1 MLMYHKHLLIIAFA
15 LMAFTAQ
22 AETKTVNVETAGTL
36 STLIKGDDLN
46 VIDLTLTGNINK
58 ADIAFI
64 RQKMKVETL
73 DLKDANIVSYSE
85 TVGETTIEYPANE
98 FPANVFQKKDNDD
111 AIIPLKKIIFPATMT
126 SVGSYAFNSSS
137 DSQLETVDF
146 SNCSNLE
153 TIKGYA
159 FEFCDKITEIDLS
172 GHANLKSIGEYG
184 FGQTGAK
191 TINLEGCSALESI
204 GGRAFYNSYE
214 CTVLNLKGCTALKT
228 IGNRA
233 FLNLSKNSANKTE
246 GYNLVLDFS
255 TCTSLETIQESGCKS
270 AKAVAFIFP
279 ASVKQ
284 LQKDAFNLCNNAK
297 YSRYFCKL
305 PELGSSA
312 LKSLYKKKC
321 YVLSGNK
328 ADYENAGFT
337 DVEEFDATGIKSIA
351 SSITN
356 GKAYSITGMPYN
368 GTGIRIIGGKKYIK

>member
-1 MLMYHKHLLIIAFA
+1 MKCKHLLLIAFS
-15 LMAFTAQ
+15 LMVFTAQ
-22 AETKTVNVETAGTL
+22 AETKTIKVETAGTL
-36 STLIKGDDLN
+36 STLIQGDDLN

-64 RQKMKVETL
+64 RQNMKVETL
-73 DLKDANIVSYSE
+73 DLKDANIVAYSE

-111 AIIPLKKIIFPATMT
+111 AIIPLKKIIFPASMT

-137 DSQLETVDF
+137 QSQLETVDF

-159 FEFCDKITEIDLS
+159 FEFCNKITEIDLS
-172 GHANLKSIGEYG
+172 GHANLKSIEEYG

-204 GGRAFYNSYE
+204 GERAFYQSYE
-214 CTVLNLKGCTALKT
+214 CTALNLKGCTALKT

-233 FLNLSKNSANKTE
+233 FLNLSKNSSKTA

-255 TCTSLETIQESGCKS
+255 PCTSLETIQESGCQS
-270 AKAVAFIFP
+270 AKAVAFILP

-284 LQKDAFNLCNNAK
+284 LQKNAFNLCTNAQ
-297 YSRYFCKL
+297 YSRYFCQL
-305 PELGSSA
+305 PELGNGA
-312 LKSLYKKKC
+312 LKSLYNKKC
-321 YVLSGNK
+321 YVLPGNK

-351 SSITN
+351 SSIAD
-356 GKAYSITGMPYN
+356 GKAYSITGQPYN
-368 GTGIRIIGGKKYIK
+368 GNGIRIIGGKKYSK

>member
-1 MLMYHKHLLIIAFA
+1 MKCKHLLLIAFS

-22 AETKTVNVETAGTL
+22 AETKTIKVETAGTL

-64 RQKMKVETL
+64 RQNMKVETL
-73 DLKDANIVSYSE
+73 DLKDANIVAYSE

-98 FPANVFQKKDNDD
+98 FPANVFQKKENDD
-111 AIIPLKKIIFPATMT
+111 AIIPLKKIIFPASMT

-137 DSQLETVDF
+137 QSQLETVDF

-159 FEFCDKITEIDLS
+159 FEFCNKITEIDLS
-172 GHANLKSIGEYG
+172 GHANLKTIEEYG

-204 GGRAFYNSYE
+204 GERAFYQSYE

-233 FLNLSKNSANKTE
+233 FLNLSKNSSKTK

-255 TCTSLETIQESGCKS
+255 TCTSLETIQESGCQS

-279 ASVKQ
+279 ASLKQ
-284 LQKDAFNLCNNAK
+284 LQKNAFNLCTNAQ

-321 YVLSGNK
+321 YVPAGNK

-351 SSITN
+351 SSIAN
-356 GKAYSITGMPYN
+356 GKAYSITGQPYN
-368 GTGIRIIGGKKYIK
+368 GNGIRIIGGKKYSK

>member
-1 MLMYHKHLLIIAFA
+1 MKCKHLLLIAFS
-15 LMAFTAQ
+15 LMAFTAH
-22 AETKTVNVETAGTL
+22 AETKTIKVETAGTL
-36 STLIKGDDLN
+36 STLIQGDDLN

-64 RQKMKVETL
+64 RQNMKVETL
-73 DLKDANIVSYSE
+73 DLKDANIVAYSE
-85 TVGETTIEYPANE
+85 TVGETMIEYPANE
-98 FPANVFQKKDNDD
+98 FPANVFQKKDNDNT
-111 AIIPLKKIIFPATMT
+111 IIPLKKIIFPASMT

-137 DSQLETVDF
+137 QSQLETVDF

-159 FEFCDKITEIDLS
+159 FEFCNKITEIDLS
-172 GHANLKSIGEYG
+172 GHANLKSIEEYG

-204 GGRAFYNSYE
+204 GERAFYQSYE
-214 CTVLNLKGCTALKT
+214 CTALNLKGCTALKT

-233 FLNLSKNSANKTE
+233 FLNLSKNSSKTE

-255 TCTSLETIQESGCKS
+255 PCTSLETIQESGCQS
-270 AKAVAFIFP
+270 AKAVAFILP
-279 ASVKQ
+279 ASVKE
-284 LQKDAFNLCNNAK
+284 LQKNAFYLCTNAQ

-305 PELGSSA
+305 PEFGSSA

-321 YVLSGNK
+321 YVLPGNK
-328 ADYENAGFT
+328 ADYENAGFE

-351 SSITN
+351 SSSAT
-356 GKAYSITGMPYN
+356 GKAYSITGLPYN
-368 GTGIRIIGGKKYIK
+368 GNGIRIIGGKKYSK

>member
-1 MLMYHKHLLIIAFA
+1 MKCKHLLLIAFS

-22 AETKTVNVETAGTL
+22 AETKTIKVETAGTL
-36 STLIKGDDLN
+36 STLIQGDDLN

-64 RQKMKVETL
+64 RQNMKVETL
-73 DLKDANIVSYSE
+73 DLKDANIVAYSE

-111 AIIPLKKIIFPATMT
+111 TIIPLKKIIFPASMT

-137 DSQLETVDF
+137 QSQLETVDF

-159 FEFCDKITEIDLS
+159 FEFCNKITEIDLS
-172 GHANLKSIGEYG
+172 GHANLKSIEEYG

-204 GGRAFYNSYE
+204 GERAFYQSYE
-214 CTVLNLKGCTALKT
+214 CTALNLKGCTALKT

-233 FLNLSKNSANKTE
+233 FLNLSKNSSKTE
-246 GYNLVLDFS
+246 DYNLVLDFS
-255 TCTSLETIQESGCKS
+255 PCTSLETIQESGCQS
-270 AKAVAFIFP
+270 AKAVAFILP
-279 ASVKQ
+279 ASVKE
-284 LQKDAFNLCNNAK
+284 LQKNAFYLCTNAQ

-321 YVLSGNK
+321 YVLPGNK
-328 ADYENAGFT
+328 ADYENAGFE

-351 SSITN
+351 SSSAT
-356 GKAYSITGMPYN
+356 GKAYSITGQPYN
-368 GTGIRIIGGKKYIK
+368 GNGIRIIGGKKYSK

>member
-1 MLMYHKHLLIIAFA
+1 MKCKHLLLIAFS
-15 LMAFTAQ
+15 LMAFTAH
-22 AETKTVNVETAGTL
+22 AETKTIKVETAGTL

-64 RQKMKVETL
+64 RQNMKVETL
-73 DLKDANIVSYSE
+73 DLKDANIVAYSE

-98 FPANVFQKKDNDD
+98 FPANVFQKKDNDNT
-111 AIIPLKKIIFPATMT
+111 IIPLKKIIFPASMT
-126 SVGSYAFNSSS
+126 AVGQYAFNSSS

-159 FEFCDKITEIDLS
+159 FEFCNKITEIDLS
-172 GHANLKSIGEYG
+172 GHANLKSIEEYG

-204 GGRAFYNSYE
+204 GERAFYQSYE
-214 CTVLNLKGCTALKT
+214 CTALNLKGCTALKT

-233 FLNLSKNSANKTE
+233 FLNLSKNSFKTA

-255 TCTSLETIQESGCKS
+255 PCTSLETICESGCQS
-270 AKAVAFIFP
+270 AKAVASILP

-284 LQKDAFNLCNNAK
+284 LQKNAFNLCTNAQ

-312 LKSLYKKKC
+312 LKSLYKMKC
-321 YVLSGNK
+321 YVLPGNK
-328 ADYENAGFT
+328 ADYENAGFE

-351 SSITN
+351 SSSAT
-356 GKAYSITGMPYN
+356 GKAYSITGQPYN
-368 GTGIRIIGGKKYIK
+368 GNGIRIIGGKKYSK

>member
-1 MLMYHKHLLIIAFA
+1 MKCKHLLLIAFS
-15 LMAFTAQ
+15 LMAFTAH
-22 AETKTVNVETAGTL
+22 AETKTIKVETAGTL

-64 RQKMKVETL
+64 RQNMKVETL
-73 DLKDANIVSYSE
+73 DLKDANIVAYSE

-98 FPANVFQKKDNDD
+98 FPANVFQKKENDD
-111 AIIPLKKIIFPATMT
+111 AIIPLKKIIFPASMT
-126 SVGSYAFNSSS
+126 SVGSHAFDNSSQ
-137 DSQLETVDF
+137 SQLETVDF

-153 TIKGYA
+153 TIKDYA
-159 FEFCDKITEIDLS
+159 FEFCYKITEIDLS
-172 GHANLKSIGEYG
+172 GHANLKSIEEYG

-204 GGRAFYNSYE
+204 GERAFYQSYE

-233 FLNLSKNSANKTE
+233 FLNLSKNSSKTE

-255 TCTSLETIQESGCKS
+255 TCTSLETIQESGCQS

-279 ASVKQ
+279 ASLKQ
-284 LQKDAFNLCNNAK
+284 LQKNAFNLCSNAQ

-321 YVLSGNK
+321 YVPAGNK

-351 SSITN
+351 SSSAN
-356 GKAYSITGMPYN
+356 GKAYSITGQPYN

>member
-1 MLMYHKHLLIIAFA
+1 MKCKHLLLIAFS

-22 AETKTVNVETAGTL
+22 AETKTIKVETAGTL
-36 STLIKGDDLN
+36 STLIQGDDLN

-64 RQKMKVETL
+64 RQNMKVETL
-73 DLKDANIVSYSE
+73 DLKDANIVAYSE

-111 AIIPLKKIIFPATMT
+111 TIIPLKKIIFPASMT
-126 SVGSYAFNSSS
+126 SVGSHAFDNSSQ
-137 DSQLETVDF
+137 SQLETVDF

-159 FEFCDKITEIDLS
+159 FEFCNKITEIDLS
-172 GHANLKSIGEYG
+172 GHANLKSIEEYG

-204 GGRAFYNSYE
+204 GERAFYQSYE
-214 CTVLNLKGCTALKT
+214 CTALNLKGCTALKT

-233 FLNLSKNSANKTE
+233 FLNLSKNSSKTA

-255 TCTSLETIQESGCKS
+255 PCTSLETIQESGCQS
-270 AKAVAFIFP
+270 AKAVAFILP
-279 ASVKQ
+279 ASVKE
-284 LQKDAFNLCNNAK
+284 LQKNAFYLCTNAQ

-321 YVLSGNK
+321 YVLPGNK
-328 ADYENAGFT
+328 ADYENAGFE

-351 SSITN
+351 SSSAT
-356 GKAYSITGMPYN
+356 GKAYSITGQPYN
-368 GTGIRIIGGKKYIK
+368 GNGIRIIGGKKYSK

>member
-1 MLMYHKHLLIIAFA
+1 MKCKHLLLIAFS

-22 AETKTVNVETAGTL
+22 AETKTIKVETAGTL

-64 RQKMKVETL
+64 RQNMKVETL
-73 DLKDANIVSYSE
+73 DLKDANIVAYSE

-98 FPANVFQKKDNDD
+98 FPANVFQKKENDD
-111 AIIPLKKIIFPATMT
+111 AIIPLKKIIFPASMT
-126 SVGSYAFNSSS
+126 SVGSHAFDNSSQ
-137 DSQLETVDF
+137 SQLETVDF

-153 TIKGYA
+153 TIKDYA
-159 FEFCDKITEIDLS
+159 FEFCYKITEIDLS
-172 GHANLKSIGEYG
+172 GHANLKSIEEYG

-204 GGRAFYNSYE
+204 GERAFYQSYE

-233 FLNLSKNSANKTE
+233 FLNLSKNSSKTE

-255 TCTSLETIQESGCKS
+255 TCTSLETIQESGCQS
-270 AKAVAFIFP
+270 AKAVAFILP

-284 LQKDAFNLCNNAK
+284 LQKNAFNLCTNAQ

-305 PELGSSA
+305 PELGSGA

-321 YVLSGNK
+321 YVPAGNK

-351 SSITN
+351 SSIAN
-356 GKAYSITGMPYN
+356 GKAYSITGQPYN
-368 GTGIRIIGGKKYIK
+368 GNGIRIIGGKKYSK

>member
-1 MLMYHKHLLIIAFA
+1 MKCKHLLLIAFS

-22 AETKTVNVETAGTL
+22 AETKTIKVETAGTL

-64 RQKMKVETL
+64 RQNMKVETL
-73 DLKDANIVSYSE
+73 DLKDANIVAYSE

-98 FPANVFQKKDNDD
+98 FPANVFQMKENDD
-111 AIIPLKKIIFPATMT
+111 AIIPLKKIIFPASMT
-126 SVGSYAFNSSS
+126 SVGSHAFDNSSQ
-137 DSQLETVDF
+137 SQLETVDF

-159 FEFCDKITEIDLS
+159 FEFCYKITEIDLS
-172 GHANLKSIGEYG
+172 GHANLKSIEEYG

-204 GGRAFYNSYE
+204 GDRAFYQSYE

-233 FLNLSKNSANKTE
+233 FLNLSKNSSKTE

-255 TCTSLETIQESGCKS
+255 TCTSLETIQESGCQS
-270 AKAVAFIFP
+270 AKAVAFILP

-284 LQKDAFNLCNNAK
+284 LQKNTFNLCTNAQ

-305 PELGSSA
+305 PELGANA

-321 YVLSGNK
+321 YVLPGNK

-351 SSITN
+351 SSIAN
-356 GKAYSITGMPYN
+356 GKAYSITGQPYN
-368 GTGIRIIGGKKYIK
+368 GNGIRIIGGKKYSK

>member
-1 MLMYHKHLLIIAFA
+1 MKCKHLLLIAFS
-15 LMAFTAQ
+15 LMVFTAQ
-22 AETKTVNVETAGTL
+22 AETKTIKVETAGTL
-36 STLIKGDDLN
+36 STLIQGDDLN

-64 RQKMKVETL
+64 RQNMKVETL
-73 DLKDANIVSYSE
+73 DLKDANIVAYSE

-111 AIIPLKKIIFPATMT
+111 AIIPLKKIIFPASMT

-137 DSQLETVDF
+137 QSQLETVDF

-159 FEFCDKITEIDLS
+159 FEFCNKITEIDLS
-172 GHANLKSIGEYG
+172 GHANLKSIEEYG

-204 GGRAFYNSYE
+204 GERAFYQSYE
-214 CTVLNLKGCTALKT
+214 CTALNLKGCTALKT

-233 FLNLSKNSANKTE
+233 FLNLSKNSSKTA

-255 TCTSLETIQESGCKS
+255 PCTSLETIQESGCQS
-270 AKAVAFIFP
+270 AKAVAFILP
-279 ASVKQ
+279 ASVKE
-284 LQKDAFNLCNNAK
+284 LQKNAFNLCTNAQ

-321 YVLSGNK
+321 YVLPGNK
-328 ADYENAGFT
+328 ADYENAGFE

-351 SSITN
+351 SSSAN
-356 GKAYSITGMPYN
+356 GKAYSITGQPYN
-368 GTGIRIIGGKKYIK
+368 GNGIRIIGGKKYNKLH

>member
-1 MLMYHKHLLIIAFA
+1 MKCKHLLLIAFS

-22 AETKTVNVETAGTL
+22 AETKTIKVETAGTL

-64 RQKMKVETL
+64 RQNMKVETL
-73 DLKDANIVSYSE
+73 DLKDANIMAYSE
-85 TVGETTIEYPANE
+85 TVGETTNEYPANE
-98 FPANVFQKKDNDD
+98 FPAYVFQKKDNDD
-111 AIIPLKKIIFPATMT
+111 ANIPLKKIVFPATMT
-126 SVGSYAFNSSS
+126 AVGQYAFNSSS

-146 SNCSNLE
+146 SHCSNLE
-153 TIKGYA
+153 TIKDYA
-159 FEFCDKITEIDLS
+159 FEFCNKITEIDLS
-172 GHANLKSIGEYG
+172 GHANLKTIEEYG

-204 GGRAFYNSYE
+204 GDRAFYQSYE

-233 FLNLSKNSANKTE
+233 FLNLSKNSAKTE

-255 TCTSLETIQESGCKS
+255 PCTSLETICESGCQS

-284 LQKDAFNLCNNAK
+284 LQEKAFNLCSNAQ

-305 PELGSSA
+305 PELGSGA

-321 YVLSGNK
+321 YVPAGNK

-351 SSITN
+351 SSIAN
-356 GKAYSITGMPYN
+356 GKAYSITGQPYN
-368 GTGIRIIGGKKYIK
+368 GNGIRIIGGKKSSK

>member
-1 MLMYHKHLLIIAFA
+1 MKCKHLLLIAFS

-22 AETKTVNVETAGTL
+22 AETKTIKVETAGTL

-64 RQKMKVETL
+64 RQNMKVETL
-73 DLKDANIVSYSE
+73 DLKDANIVAYSE

-98 FPANVFQKKDNDD
+98 FPANVFQKKENDD
-111 AIIPLKKIIFPATMT
+111 AIIPLKKIIFPASMT

-137 DSQLETVDF
+137 QSQLETVDF

-159 FEFCDKITEIDLS
+159 FEFCNKITEIDLS
-172 GHANLKSIGEYG
+172 GHANLKSIEEYG

-204 GGRAFYNSYE
+204 GERAFYQSYE
-214 CTVLNLKGCTALKT
+214 CTALNLKGCTALKT

-233 FLNLSKNSANKTE
+233 FLNLSKNSSKTE
-246 GYNLVLDFS
+246 DYNLVLDFS
-255 TCTSLETIQESGCKS
+255 PCTSLETIQESGCQS
-270 AKAVAFIFP
+270 AKAVAFILP
-279 ASVKQ
+279 ASVKE
-284 LQKDAFNLCNNAK
+284 LQKNAFYLCTNAQ

-321 YVLSGNK
+321 YVLPGNK
-328 ADYENAGFT
+328 ADYENAGFE

-351 SSITN
+351 SSSAT
-356 GKAYSITGMPYN
+356 GKAYSITGQPYN
-368 GTGIRIIGGKKYIK
+368 GNGIRIIGGKKYSK

>member
-1 MLMYHKHLLIIAFA
+1 MKCKHLLLIAFS
-15 LMAFTAQ
+15 LMVFTAQ
-22 AETKTVNVETAGTL
+22 AETKTIKVETAGTL
-36 STLIKGDDLN
+36 STLIQGDDLN
-46 VIDLTLTGNINK
+46 VIALTLTGNINK

-64 RQKMKVETL
+64 RQNMKVETL
-73 DLKDANIVSYSE
+73 DLKDANIVAYSE

-111 AIIPLKKIIFPATMT
+111 AIIPLKKIIFPASMT

-137 DSQLETVDF
+137 QSQLETVDF

-159 FEFCDKITEIDLS
+159 FEFCNKITEIDLS
-172 GHANLKSIGEYG
+172 GHANLKSIEEYG

-204 GGRAFYNSYE
+204 GERAFYQSYE
-214 CTVLNLKGCTALKT
+214 CTALNLKGCTALKT

-233 FLNLSKNSANKTE
+233 FLNLSKNSSKTE
-246 GYNLVLDFS
+246 DYNLVLDFS
-255 TCTSLETIQESGCKS
+255 PCTSLETIQESGCQS
-270 AKAVAFIFP
+270 AKAVAFILP
-279 ASVKQ
+279 ASVKE
-284 LQKDAFNLCNNAK
+284 LQKNAFNLCTNAQ

-321 YVLSGNK
+321 YVLPGNK
-328 ADYENAGFT
+328 ADYENAGFE

-351 SSITN
+351 SSSAT
-356 GKAYSITGMPYN
+356 GKAYSITGQPYN
-368 GTGIRIIGGKKYIK
+368 GNGIRIIGGKKYSK

>member
-64 RQKMKVETL
+64 RQNMKVETL
-73 DLKDANIVSYSE
+73 DLKDANIVAYSE

-137 DSQLETVDF
+137 KSQLETVDF
-146 SNCSNLE
+146 SHCSNLE
-153 TIKGYA
+153 TIKDYA
-159 FEFCDKITEIDLS
+159 FEFCYKITEIDLS
-172 GHANLKSIGEYG
+172 GHANLKSIEEYG

-204 GGRAFYNSYE
+204 GDRAFYQSYE
-214 CTVLNLKGCTALKT
+214 CTALNLKGCTALKT

-233 FLNLSKNSANKTE
+233 FLNLSKNSAKTE

-255 TCTSLETIQESGCKS
+255 TCTSLETIQECGCQY
-270 AKAVAFIFP
+270 AKAMAFIFP
-279 ASVKQ
+279 ASLKQ
-284 LQKDAFNLCNNAK
+284 LQEKAFNLCTNAR

-312 LKSLYKKKC
+312 LKSLYNKKC

-337 DVEEFDATGIKSIA
+337 DVEEFDATGIKSIV
-351 SSITN
+351 SSSAN
-356 GKAYSITGMPYN
+356 GKAYSITGLPYN
-368 GTGIRIIGGKKYIK
+368 GTGIRIIGGKKYSK

>member
-1 MLMYHKHLLIIAFA
+1 
-15 LMAFTAQ
+15 MAFTAQ

-73 DLKDANIVSYSE
+73 DLKDANIVAYSE

-98 FPANVFQKKDNDD
+98 FPAYVFQKKENDN

-126 SVGSYAFNSSS
+126 SVGSYAFDSS
-137 DSQLETVDF
+137 DQSQLETVDF

-153 TIKGYA
+153 TIKGNA
-159 FEFCDKITEIDLS
+159 FEFCYKITEIDLS
-172 GHANLKSIGEYG
+172 GHANLKTIEEHG

-204 GGRAFYNSYE
+204 GDCAFYQSYE

-233 FLNLSKNSANKTE
+233 FLNLSKNSAKTE
-246 GYNLVLDFS
+246 SYNLVLDFS
-255 TCTSLETIQESGCKS
+255 PCTSLETIQESGCQS
-270 AKAVAFIFP
+270 AKAVAFILP
-279 ASVKQ
+279 ASLKQ
-284 LQKDAFNLCNNAK
+284 LQKNAFNLCTNAK

-337 DVEEFDATGIKSIA
+337 DVEEFVATGIKSIA
-351 SSITN
+351 SSIAN
-356 GKAYSITGMPYN
+356 GKAYSITGQPYN

>member
-1 MLMYHKHLLIIAFA
+1 MLMKYKHLLIIAFA
-15 LMAFTAQ
+15 LMAFTAK

-36 STLIKGDDLN
+36 STLIKGNDLN
-46 VIDLTLTGNINK
+46 VTDLTLTGNINK

-64 RQKMKVETL
+64 RQSMKVETL
-73 DLKDANIVSYSE
+73 DLKDANIVAYSE

-98 FPANVFQKKDNDD
+98 FPANVFQKKENDD
-111 AIIPLKKIIFPATMT
+111 AIIPLKKIIFPASMT
-126 SVGSYAFNSSS
+126 SVGSHAFDNSSQ
-137 DSQLETVDF
+137 SQLETVDF

-153 TIKGYA
+153 TIKDYA
-159 FEFCDKITEIDLS
+159 FEFCYKITEIDLS
-172 GHANLKSIGEYG
+172 GHANLKSIEEYG

-204 GGRAFYNSYE
+204 GERAFYQSYE

-233 FLNLSKNSANKTE
+233 FLNLSKNSSKTE

-255 TCTSLETIQESGCKS
+255 TCTSLETIQECGCQY
-270 AKAVAFIFP
+270 AKAMAFIFP
-279 ASVKQ
+279 ASLKQ
-284 LQKDAFNLCNNAK
+284 LQEKAFNLCTNAR

-312 LKSLYKKKC
+312 LKSLYNKKC

-351 SSITN
+351 SSSAN
-356 GKAYSITGMPYN
+356 GKAYSITGQPYN
-368 GTGIRIIGGKKYIK
+368 GTGIRIIGGKKYSK

>member
-15 LMAFTAQ
+15 LMAFTAK

-46 VIDLTLTGNINK
+46 VTDLTLTGNINK

-64 RQKMKVETL
+64 RQNMKVETL
-73 DLKDANIVSYSE
+73 DLKDANIVAYSE

-126 SVGSYAFNSSS
+126 SVGSYAFDSS
-137 DSQLETVDF
+137 DQSQLETVDF
-146 SNCSNLE
+146 SHCSNLE
-153 TIKGYA
+153 TIKGNA
-159 FEFCDKITEIDLS
+159 FEFCYKITEIDLS
-172 GHANLKSIGEYG
+172 GHANLKTIEEHG

-204 GGRAFYNSYE
+204 GDCAFYQSYE

-233 FLNLSKNSANKTE
+233 FLNLSKNSAKRG

-255 TCTSLETIQESGCKS
+255 PCTSLETIQESGCQS
-270 AKAVAFIFP
+270 VKAVAFILP

-284 LQKDAFNLCNNAK
+284 LQKNAFNLCTNAK
-297 YSRYFCKL
+297 YSRYYCKL

-337 DVEEFDATGIKSIA
+337 DVEEFDATGIKSIV
-351 SSITN
+351 SSSAN
-356 GKAYSITGMPYN
+356 GKAYSITGLPYN

>member
-1 MLMYHKHLLIIAFA
+1 MKCKHLLLIAFS

-22 AETKTVNVETAGTL
+22 AETKTIKVETAGTL
-36 STLIKGDDLN
+36 STLIQGDDLN

-64 RQKMKVETL
+64 RQNMKVETL
-73 DLKDANIVSYSE
+73 DLKDANIVAYSE

-111 AIIPLKKIIFPATMT
+111 AIIPLKKIIFPASMT
-126 SVGSYAFNSSS
+126 SVGQYAFNSSS

-159 FEFCDKITEIDLS
+159 FEFCNKITEIDLS
-172 GHANLKSIGEYG
+172 GHANLKSIEEYG

-204 GGRAFYNSYE
+204 GERAFYQSYE
-214 CTVLNLKGCTALKT
+214 CTALNLKGCTALKT

-233 FLNLSKNSANKTE
+233 FLNLSKNSSKTE
-246 GYNLVLDFS
+246 DYNLVLDFS
-255 TCTSLETIQESGCKS
+255 PCTSLETIQESGCQS
-270 AKAVAFIFP
+270 AKAVAFILP
-279 ASVKQ
+279 ASVKE
-284 LQKDAFNLCNNAK
+284 LQKNAFYLCTNAQ

-321 YVLSGNK
+321 YVLPGSK
-328 ADYENAGFT
+328 ADYENAGFE

-351 SSITN
+351 SSSAN
-356 GKAYSITGMPYN
+356 GKAYSITGQPYN
-368 GTGIRIIGGKKYIK
+368 GNGIRIIGGKKYSK

>member
-1 MLMYHKHLLIIAFA
+1 MKCKHLLLIAFS
-15 LMAFTAQ
+15 LMVFTAQ
-22 AETKTVNVETAGTL
+22 AETKTIKVETAGTL

-64 RQKMKVETL
+64 RQNMKVETL
-73 DLKDANIVSYSE
+73 DLKDANIVAYSE

-98 FPANVFQKKDNDD
+98 FPANVFQKKENDD
-111 AIIPLKKIIFPATMT
+111 AIIPLKKIIFPASMT

-137 DSQLETVDF
+137 QSQLETVDF

-159 FEFCDKITEIDLS
+159 FEFCNKITEIDLS
-172 GHANLKSIGEYG
+172 GHANLKSIEEYG

-204 GGRAFYNSYE
+204 GERAFYQSYE
-214 CTVLNLKGCTALKT
+214 CTALNLKGCTALKT

-233 FLNLSKNSANKTE
+233 FLNLSKNSAKTE

-255 TCTSLETIQESGCKS
+255 TCTSLETIQESGCQS
-270 AKAVAFIFP
+270 AKAVAFILP
-279 ASVKQ
+279 ASVKE
-284 LQKDAFNLCNNAK
+284 LQKNAFYLCTNAQ

-321 YVLSGNK
+321 YVLPGNK
-328 ADYENAGFT
+328 ADYENAGFE

-351 SSITN
+351 SSSAT
-356 GKAYSITGMPYN
+356 GKAYSITGQPYN
-368 GTGIRIIGGKKYIK
+368 GNGIRIIGGKKYSK

>member
-1 MLMYHKHLLIIAFA
+1 MKCKHLLLIAFS
-15 LMAFTAQ
+15 LMVFTAH
-22 AETKTVNVETAGTL
+22 AETKTIKVETAGTL

-64 RQKMKVETL
+64 RQNMKVETL
-73 DLKDANIVSYSE
+73 DLKDANIVAYSE

-111 AIIPLKKIIFPATMT
+111 TIIPLKKIIFPASMT

-137 DSQLETVDF
+137 QSQLETVDF

-159 FEFCDKITEIDLS
+159 FEFCNKITEIDLS
-172 GHANLKSIGEYG
+172 GHANLKSIEEYG

-204 GGRAFYNSYE
+204 GERAFYQSYE
-214 CTVLNLKGCTALKT
+214 CTALNLKGCTALKT

-233 FLNLSKNSANKTE
+233 FLNLSKNSSKTE
-246 GYNLVLDFS
+246 DYNLVLDFS
-255 TCTSLETIQESGCKS
+255 PCTSLETIQESGCQS
-270 AKAVAFIFP
+270 AKAVAFILP
-279 ASVKQ
+279 ASVKE
-284 LQKDAFNLCNNAK
+284 LQKNAFYLCTNAQ

-312 LKSLYKKKC
+312 LKSLYKKQC
-321 YVLSGNK
+321 YVLPGNK
-328 ADYENAGFT
+328 ADYENAGFE

-351 SSITN
+351 SSSAT
-356 GKAYSITGMPYN
+356 GKAYSITGQPYN
-368 GTGIRIIGGKKYIK
+368 GNGIRIIGGKKYSK

>member
-1 MLMYHKHLLIIAFA
+1 MKCKHLLLIAFS
-15 LMAFTAQ
+15 LMVFTAH
-22 AETKTVNVETAGTL
+22 AETKTIKVETAGTL
-36 STLIKGDDLN
+36 STLIQGDDLN

-64 RQKMKVETL
+64 RQNMKVETL
-73 DLKDANIVSYSE
+73 DLKDANIVAYSE

-98 FPANVFQKKDNDD
+98 FPANVFQKKDNDNT
-111 AIIPLKKIIFPATMT
+111 IIPLKKIIFPASMT
-126 SVGSYAFNSSS
+126 SVGSHAFDNSSQ
-137 DSQLETVDF
+137 SQLETVDF

-159 FEFCDKITEIDLS
+159 FEFCNKITEIDLS
-172 GHANLKSIGEYG
+172 GHANLKSIEEYG

-204 GGRAFYNSYE
+204 GERAFYQSYE
-214 CTVLNLKGCTALKT
+214 CTALNLKGCNALKT

-233 FLNLSKNSANKTE
+233 FLNLSKNSSKTE
-246 GYNLVLDFS
+246 DYNLVLDFS
-255 TCTSLETIQESGCKS
+255 TCTSLETIQESGCQS
-270 AKAVAFIFP
+270 AKAVAFILP
-279 ASVKQ
+279 ASVKE
-284 LQKDAFNLCNNAK
+284 LQKNAFNLCTNAQ

-321 YVLSGNK
+321 YVLPGSK
-328 ADYENAGFT
+328 ADYENAGFE

-351 SSITN
+351 SSSAN
-356 GKAYSITGMPYN
+356 GKAYSITGLPYN
-368 GTGIRIIGGKKYIK
+368 GNGIRIIGGKKYSK

>member
-1 MLMYHKHLLIIAFA
+1 
-15 LMAFTAQ
+15 MAFTAQ
-22 AETKTVNVETAGTL
+22 AETKTIKVETAGTL

-46 VIDLTLTGNINK
+46 VTDLTLTGNINK

-64 RQKMKVETL
+64 RQNMKVETL
-73 DLKDANIVSYSE
+73 DLKDANIVAYSE

-98 FPANVFQKKDNDD
+98 FPANVFQKKENDD

-126 SVGSYAFNSSS
+126 SVGSYAFDSS
-137 DSQLETVDF
+137 DQSKLETVDF

-153 TIKGYA
+153 TIKDYA
-159 FEFCDKITEIDLS
+159 FKFCYKITEIDLS

-184 FGQTGAK
+184 FEQTGAK

-204 GGRAFYNSYE
+204 GERAFSQSYE
-214 CTVLNLKGCTALKT
+214 CTALNLKGCTALKT

-233 FLNLSKNSANKTE
+233 FLNLSKNSSKPK

-255 TCTSLETIQESGCKS
+255 PCTSLETICESGCQS
-270 AKAVAFIFP
+270 AKAVAFILP

-284 LQKDAFNLCNNAK
+284 LQKNAFNLCTNAQ
-297 YSRYFCKL
+297 YSRYYCKL

-312 LKSLYKKKC
+312 LKSLYNKKC

-337 DVEEFDATGIKSIA
+337 DVEEFVATGIKSIV
-351 SSITN
+351 SSSAN
-356 GKAYSITGMPYN
+356 GKAYSITGLPYN
-368 GTGIRIIGGKKYIK
+368 GTGIRIIGGKKYSK

>member
-1 MLMYHKHLLIIAFA
+1 MKCKHLLLIAFS
-15 LMAFTAQ
+15 LMAFTAH
-22 AETKTVNVETAGTL
+22 AETKTIKVETAGTL
-36 STLIKGDDLN
+36 STLIQGDDLN

-64 RQKMKVETL
+64 RQNMKVETL
-73 DLKDANIVSYSE
+73 DLKDANIVAYSE

-98 FPANVFQKKDNDD
+98 FPANVFQKKENDD
-111 AIIPLKKIIFPATMT
+111 AIIPLKKIIFPASMT
-126 SVGSYAFNSSS
+126 SVGSHAFDNSSQ
-137 DSQLETVDF
+137 SQLETVDF

-159 FEFCDKITEIDLS
+159 FEFCNKITEIDLS
-172 GHANLKSIGEYG
+172 GHANLKTIEEYG

-204 GGRAFYNSYE
+204 GERAFYQSYE
-214 CTVLNLKGCTALKT
+214 CTALNLKGCTALKT

-233 FLNLSKNSANKTE
+233 FLNLSKNSSKTA

-255 TCTSLETIQESGCKS
+255 TCTSLETICESGCQS
-270 AKAVAFIFP
+270 AKAVAFILP
-279 ASVKQ
+279 ASVKE
-284 LQKDAFNLCNNAK
+284 LQKNAFYLCTNAQ

-312 LKSLYKKKC
+312 LKSLYKMKC
-321 YVLSGNK
+321 YVPASCK
-328 ADYENAGFT
+328 ADYENAGFE

-351 SSITN
+351 SSSAN
-356 GKAYSITGMPYN
+356 GKAYSITGQPYN
-368 GTGIRIIGGKKYIK
+368 GNGIRIIGGKKYSK

>member
-1 MLMYHKHLLIIAFA
+1 MKCKHLLLIAFS
-15 LMAFTAQ
+15 LMAFTAH
-22 AETKTVNVETAGTL
+22 AETKTIKVETAGTL

-64 RQKMKVETL
+64 RQNMKVETL
-73 DLKDANIVSYSE
+73 DLKDANIVAYSE

-98 FPANVFQKKDNDD
+98 FPANVFQKKENDD
-111 AIIPLKKIIFPATMT
+111 AIIPLKKIIFPASMT

-137 DSQLETVDF
+137 QSQLETVDF

-172 GHANLKSIGEYG
+172 GHANLKSIEEYG

-204 GGRAFYNSYE
+204 GERAFYQSYE
-214 CTVLNLKGCTALKT
+214 CTALNLKGCTALKT

-233 FLNLSKNSANKTE
+233 FLNLSKNSSKTE

-255 TCTSLETIQESGCKS
+255 TCTSLETIQESGCQS
-270 AKAVAFIFP
+270 AKAVAFILP
-279 ASVKQ
+279 ASLKQ
-284 LQKDAFNLCNNAK
+284 LQKNAFNLCSNAQ

-305 PELGSSA
+305 PELGSGA

-321 YVLSGNK
+321 YVPAGNK

-351 SSITN
+351 SSIAN
-356 GKAYSITGMPYN
+356 GKAYSITGQPYN
-368 GTGIRIIGGKKYIK
+368 GNGIRIIGGKKYSK

>member
-1 MLMYHKHLLIIAFA
+1 MKCKHLLLIAFS

-22 AETKTVNVETAGTL
+22 AETKTIKVETAGTL

-64 RQKMKVETL
+64 RQNMKVETL
-73 DLKDANIVSYSE
+73 DLKDANIVAYSE

-111 AIIPLKKIIFPATMT
+111 AIIPLKKIIFPASMT

-137 DSQLETVDF
+137 QSQLETVDF

-159 FEFCDKITEIDLS
+159 FEFCNKITEIDLS
-172 GHANLKSIGEYG
+172 GHANLKSIEEYG

-204 GGRAFYNSYE
+204 GERAFYQSYE
-214 CTVLNLKGCTALKT
+214 CTALNLKGCTALKT

-233 FLNLSKNSANKTE
+233 FLNLSKYTFNTE

-255 TCTSLETIQESGCKS
+255 TCTSLETIQESGCQS
-270 AKAVAFIFP
+270 AKAVAFILP

-284 LQKDAFNLCNNAK
+284 LQKNAFNLCTNAQ
-297 YSRYFCKL
+297 YSRYFCQL
-305 PELGSSA
+305 PELGNGA
-312 LKSLYKKKC
+312 LKSLYNKKC
-321 YVLSGNK
+321 YVLPGNK

-351 SSITN
+351 SSIAD
-356 GKAYSITGMPYN
+356 GKAYSITGQPYN
-368 GTGIRIIGGKKYIK
+368 GNGIRIIGGKKYSK

>member
-1 MLMYHKHLLIIAFA
+1 MKCKHLLLIAFS

-22 AETKTVNVETAGTL
+22 AETKTIKVETAGTL
-36 STLIKGDDLN
+36 STLIQGDDLN

-64 RQKMKVETL
+64 RQNMKVETL
-73 DLKDANIVSYSE
+73 DLKDANIVAYSE

-111 AIIPLKKIIFPATMT
+111 AIIPLKKIIFPASMT

-137 DSQLETVDF
+137 QSQLETVDF

-159 FEFCDKITEIDLS
+159 FEFCNKITEIDLS
-172 GHANLKSIGEYG
+172 GHANLKSIEEYG

-204 GGRAFYNSYE
+204 GERAFYQSYE
-214 CTVLNLKGCTALKT
+214 CTALNLKGCTALKT

-233 FLNLSKNSANKTE
+233 FLNLSKNSSKTE
-246 GYNLVLDFS
+246 GYNLVFDFS
-255 TCTSLETIQESGCKS
+255 PCTSLETIQESGCQS
-270 AKAVAFIFP
+270 AKAVAFILP
-279 ASVKQ
+279 ASVKE
-284 LQKDAFNLCNNAK
+284 LQKNAFYLCTNAQ

-321 YVLSGNK
+321 YVLPGNK
-328 ADYENAGFT
+328 ADYENAGFE

-351 SSITN
+351 SSSAT
-356 GKAYSITGMPYN
+356 GKAYSITGQPYN
-368 GTGIRIIGGKKYIK
+368 GNGIRIIGGKKYSK

>member
-1 MLMYHKHLLIIAFA
+1 MKCKHLLLIAFS
-15 LMAFTAQ
+15 LMVFTAQ
-22 AETKTVNVETAGTL
+22 AETKTIKVETAGTL
-36 STLIKGDDLN
+36 STLIQGDDLN

-64 RQKMKVETL
+64 RQNMKVETL
-73 DLKDANIVSYSE
+73 DLKDANIVAYSE

-98 FPANVFQKKDNDD
+98 FPANVFQKKENDD
-111 AIIPLKKIIFPATMT
+111 AIIPLKKIIFPASMT
-126 SVGSYAFNSSS
+126 SVGSHAFDNSSQ
-137 DSQLETVDF
+137 SQLETVDF

-159 FEFCDKITEIDLS
+159 FEFCNKITEIDLS
-172 GHANLKSIGEYG
+172 GHANLKSIEEYG

-204 GGRAFYNSYE
+204 GERAFYQSYE
-214 CTVLNLKGCTALKT
+214 CTALNLKGCTALKT

-233 FLNLSKNSANKTE
+233 FLNLSKNSSKTE

-255 TCTSLETIQESGCKS
+255 TCTSLETIQESGCQS
-270 AKAVAFIFP
+270 AKAVAFILP
-279 ASVKQ
+279 ASVNE
-284 LQKDAFNLCNNAK
+284 LQKNAFYLCTNAQ

-321 YVLSGNK
+321 YVLPGNK
-328 ADYENAGFT
+328 ADYENAGFE

-351 SSITN
+351 SSSAT
-356 GKAYSITGMPYN
+356 GKAYSITGQPYN
-368 GTGIRIIGGKKYIK
+368 GNGIRIIGGKKYSK

>member
-1 MLMYHKHLLIIAFA
+1 MKCKHLLLIAFS

-22 AETKTVNVETAGTL
+22 AETKTIKVETAGTL

-64 RQKMKVETL
+64 RQNMKVETL
-73 DLKDANIVSYSE
+73 DLKDANIVAYSE

-111 AIIPLKKIIFPATMT
+111 AIIPLKKIIFPASMT
-126 SVGSYAFNSSS
+126 SVGSHAFNSSS
-137 DSQLETVDF
+137 QSQLETVDF

-159 FEFCDKITEIDLS
+159 FEFCNKITEIDLS
-172 GHANLKSIGEYG
+172 GHVNLKSIEEYG

-204 GGRAFYNSYE
+204 GERAFYQSYE
-214 CTVLNLKGCTALKT
+214 CTALNLKGCTALKT

-233 FLNLSKNSANKTE
+233 FLNLSKNSAKTE

-255 TCTSLETIQESGCKS
+255 TCTSLETIQESGCQS
-270 AKAVAFIFP
+270 AKAVAFILP
-279 ASVKQ
+279 ASVKE
-284 LQKDAFNLCNNAK
+284 LQKNAFYLCTNAQ

-321 YVLSGNK
+321 YVLPGNK
-328 ADYENAGFT
+328 ADYENAGFE

-351 SSITN
+351 SSSAT
-356 GKAYSITGMPYN
+356 GKAYSITGQPYN
-368 GTGIRIIGGKKYIK
+368 GNGIRIIGGKKYSK

>member
-1 MLMYHKHLLIIAFA
+1 MKCKHLLLIAFS

-22 AETKTVNVETAGTL
+22 AETKTIKVETAGTL
-36 STLIKGDDLN
+36 STLIQGDDLN

-64 RQKMKVETL
+64 RQNMKVETL
-73 DLKDANIVSYSE
+73 DLKDANIVAYSE

-111 AIIPLKKIIFPATMT
+111 AIIPLKKIIFPASMT
-126 SVGSYAFNSSS
+126 AVGQYAFNSSS

-159 FEFCDKITEIDLS
+159 FEFCNKITEIDLS
-172 GHANLKSIGEYG
+172 GHANLKSIEEYG

-204 GGRAFYNSYE
+204 GERAFYQSYE
-214 CTVLNLKGCTALKT
+214 CTALNLKGCTALKT

-233 FLNLSKNSANKTE
+233 FLNLSKNSSKTE
-246 GYNLVLDFS
+246 DYNLVLDFS
-255 TCTSLETIQESGCKS
+255 PCTSLETIQESGCQS
-270 AKAVAFIFP
+270 AKAVAFILP
-279 ASVKQ
+279 ASVKE
-284 LQKDAFNLCNNAK
+284 LQKNAFYLCTNAQ

-321 YVLSGNK
+321 YVLPGNK
-328 ADYENAGFT
+328 ADYENAGFE

-351 SSITN
+351 SSSAT
-356 GKAYSITGMPYN
+356 GKAYSITGQPYN
-368 GTGIRIIGGKKYIK
+368 GNGIRIIGGKKYSK

>member
-1 MLMYHKHLLIIAFA
+1 MKCKHLLLIAFS
-15 LMAFTAQ
+15 LMVFTAQ
-22 AETKTVNVETAGTL
+22 AETKTIKVETAGTL

-64 RQKMKVETL
+64 RQNMKVETL
-73 DLKDANIVSYSE
+73 DLKDANIVAYSE

-111 AIIPLKKIIFPATMT
+111 TIIPLKKIIFPASMT

-137 DSQLETVDF
+137 QSQLETVDF

-159 FEFCDKITEIDLS
+159 FEFCNKITEIDLS
-172 GHANLKSIGEYG
+172 GHANLKSIEEYG

-204 GGRAFYNSYE
+204 GERAFYQSYE
-214 CTVLNLKGCTALKT
+214 CTALNLKGCTALKT

-233 FLNLSKNSANKTE
+233 FLNLSKNSAKTE

-255 TCTSLETIQESGCKS
+255 TCTSLETIQESGCQS
-270 AKAVAFIFP
+270 AKAVAFILP
-279 ASVKQ
+279 ASVKE
-284 LQKDAFNLCNNAK
+284 LQKNAFYLCTNAQ

-321 YVLSGNK
+321 YVLPGNK
-328 ADYENAGFT
+328 ADYENAGFE

-351 SSITN
+351 SSSAT
-356 GKAYSITGMPYN
+356 GKAYSITGQPYN
-368 GTGIRIIGGKKYIK
+368 GNGIRIIGGKKYSK

>member
-1 MLMYHKHLLIIAFA
+1 MKCKHLLLIAFS
-15 LMAFTAQ
+15 LMVFTAH
-22 AETKTVNVETAGTL
+22 AETKTIKVETAGTL

-64 RQKMKVETL
+64 RQNMKVETL
-73 DLKDANIVSYSE
+73 DLKDANIVAYSE

-111 AIIPLKKIIFPATMT
+111 AIIPLKKIIFPASMT
-126 SVGSYAFNSSS
+126 SVGSHAFDNSSQ
-137 DSQLETVDF
+137 SQLETVDF

-153 TIKGYA
+153 TIKDYA
-159 FEFCDKITEIDLS
+159 FEFCYKITEIDLS
-172 GHANLKSIGEYG
+172 GHANLKSIEEYG

-204 GGRAFYNSYE
+204 GERAFYQSYE
-214 CTVLNLKGCTALKT
+214 CTALNLKGCTALKT

-233 FLNLSKNSANKTE
+233 FLNLSKNSFKTA

-255 TCTSLETIQESGCKS
+255 PCTSLETIQESGCQS
-270 AKAVAFIFP
+270 AKAVAFILP
-279 ASVKQ
+279 ASVKE
-284 LQKDAFNLCNNAK
+284 LQKNAFNLCTNAQ

-321 YVLSGNK
+321 YVLPGNK
-328 ADYENAGFT
+328 ADYENAGFE

-351 SSITN
+351 YSSAN
-356 GKAYSITGMPYN
+356 GKAYSITGQPYN
-368 GTGIRIIGGKKYIK
+368 GNGIRIIGGKKYSK

>member
-15 LMAFTAQ
+15 LMAFTAK

-64 RQKMKVETL
+64 RQNMKVETL
-73 DLKDANIVSYSE
+73 DLKDANIVAYSE

-137 DSQLETVDF
+137 KSQLETVDF
-146 SNCSNLE
+146 SHCSNLE

-233 FLNLSKNSANKTE
+233 FLNLSKNSAKPKD
-246 GYNLVLDFS
+246 YNLVLDFS
-255 TCTSLETIQESGCKS
+255 TCTSLETIQESGCQS
-270 AKAVAFIFP
+270 AKAVAFILP

-284 LQKDAFNLCNNAK
+284 LQKNAFNLCTNAQ
-297 YSRYFCKL
+297 YSRYYCKL

-312 LKSLYKKKC
+312 LKSLYNKKC

-337 DVEEFDATGIKSIA
+337 DVEEFDATGIKSIV
-351 SSITN
+351 SSSAN
-356 GKAYSITGMPYN
+356 GKAYSITGLPYN
-368 GTGIRIIGGKKYIK
+368 GNGIRIIGGKKYSK

>member
-1 MLMYHKHLLIIAFA
+1 MLMFRKHLLIIAFA

-73 DLKDANIVSYSE
+73 DLKDANIVAYSE

-98 FPANVFQKKDNDD
+98 FPAYVFQKKENDN

-126 SVGSYAFNSSS
+126 SVGSYAFDSS
-137 DSQLETVDF
+137 DQSQLETVDF

-153 TIKGYA
+153 TIKGNA
-159 FEFCDKITEIDLS
+159 FEFCYKITEIDLS
-172 GHANLKSIGEYG
+172 GHANLKTIEEHG

-204 GGRAFYNSYE
+204 GDCAFYQSYE

-233 FLNLSKNSANKTE
+233 FLNLSKNSAKTE

-255 TCTSLETIQESGCKS
+255 PCTSLETIQESGCQS
-270 AKAVAFIFP
+270 AKAVAFILP
-279 ASVKQ
+279 ASLKQ
-284 LQKDAFNLCNNAK
+284 LQKNAFNLCTNAK

-305 PELGSSA
+305 PELGSGA
-312 LKSLYKKKC
+312 LKYLYKKKC
-321 YVLSGNK
+321 YVLPGNK

-337 DVEEFDATGIKSIA
+337 DVEEFVATGIKSIA
-351 SSITN
+351 SSIAN
-356 GKAYSITGMPYN
+356 GKAYSITGQPYN
-368 GTGIRIIGGKKYIK
+368 GTGIRIIGGKKYSK

>member
-1 MLMYHKHLLIIAFA
+1 MKCKHLLLIAFS

-22 AETKTVNVETAGTL
+22 AETKTIKVETAGTL

-64 RQKMKVETL
+64 RQNMKVETL
-73 DLKDANIVSYSE
+73 DLKDANIVAYSE

-98 FPANVFQKKDNDD
+98 FPANVFQMKENDD
-111 AIIPLKKIIFPATMT
+111 AIIPLKKIIFPASMT
-126 SVGSYAFNSSS
+126 SVGSHAFDNSSQ
-137 DSQLETVDF
+137 SQLETVDF

-159 FEFCDKITEIDLS
+159 FEFCYKITEIDLS
-172 GHANLKSIGEYG
+172 GHANLKTIEEYG

-204 GGRAFYNSYE
+204 GERAFYQSYE
-214 CTVLNLKGCTALKT
+214 CTALNLKGCTALKT

-233 FLNLSKNSANKTE
+233 FLNLSKNSSKTK

-255 TCTSLETIQESGCKS
+255 TCTSLETIQESGCQS
-270 AKAVAFIFP
+270 AKAVAFILP
-279 ASVKQ
+279 ASLKQ
-284 LQKDAFNLCNNAK
+284 LQKNAFNLCTNAQ

-305 PELGSSA
+305 PELGSGA

-321 YVLSGNK
+321 YVPAGNK

-337 DVEEFDATGIKSIA
+337 DVEEFDATGIKSIT
-351 SSITN
+351 SSFAN
-356 GKAYSITGMPYN
+356 GKAYSITGQPYN
-368 GTGIRIIGGKKYIK
+368 GNGIRIIGGKKYSK

>member
-1 MLMYHKHLLIIAFA
+1 MKCKHLLLIAFS
-15 LMAFTAQ
+15 LMAFTAH
-22 AETKTVNVETAGTL
+22 AETKTIKVETAGTL

-64 RQKMKVETL
+64 RQNMKVETL
-73 DLKDANIVSYSE
+73 DLKDANIVAYSE

-98 FPANVFQKKDNDD
+98 FPANVFQKKENDD
-111 AIIPLKKIIFPATMT
+111 AIIPLKKIIFPASMT

-137 DSQLETVDF
+137 QSQLETVDF

-159 FEFCDKITEIDLS
+159 FEFCNKITEIDLS
-172 GHANLKSIGEYG
+172 GHANLKSIEEYG

-204 GGRAFYNSYE
+204 GERAFYQSYE

-233 FLNLSKNSANKTE
+233 FLNLSKNSSKTK

-255 TCTSLETIQESGCKS
+255 TCTSLETIQESGCQS
-270 AKAVAFIFP
+270 AKAVAFILP

-284 LQKDAFNLCNNAK
+284 LQKNAFNLCTNAQ

-305 PELGSSA
+305 PELGSGA

-321 YVLSGNK
+321 YVPAGNK

-351 SSITN
+351 SSIAN
-356 GKAYSITGMPYN
+356 GKAYSITGQPYN
-368 GTGIRIIGGKKYIK
+368 GNGIRIIGGKKYSK

>member
-1 MLMYHKHLLIIAFA
+1 MKCKHLLLIAFS
-15 LMAFTAQ
+15 LMVFTAH
-22 AETKTVNVETAGTL
+22 AETKTIKVETAGTL

-64 RQKMKVETL
+64 RQNMKVETL
-73 DLKDANIVSYSE
+73 DLKDANIVAYSE

-111 AIIPLKKIIFPATMT
+111 AIIPLKKIIFPASMT

-137 DSQLETVDF
+137 QSQLETVDF

-159 FEFCDKITEIDLS
+159 FEFCNKITEIDLS
-172 GHANLKSIGEYG
+172 GHANLKSIEEYG

-204 GGRAFYNSYE
+204 GERAFYQSYE
-214 CTVLNLKGCTALKT
+214 CTALNLKGCTALKT

-233 FLNLSKNSANKTE
+233 FLNLSKNSSKTE
-246 GYNLVLDFS
+246 DYNLVLDFS
-255 TCTSLETIQESGCKS
+255 PCTSLETIQESGCQS
-270 AKAVAFIFP
+270 AKAVAFILP
-279 ASVKQ
+279 ASVKE
-284 LQKDAFNLCNNAK
+284 LQKNAFYLCTNAQ

-312 LKSLYKKKC
+312 LKSLYKKQC
-321 YVLSGNK
+321 YVLPGNK
-328 ADYENAGFT
+328 ADYENAGFE

-351 SSITN
+351 SSSAN
-356 GKAYSITGMPYN
+356 GKAYSITGLPYN
-368 GTGIRIIGGKKYIK
+368 GNGIRIIGGKKYSK

>member
-1 MLMYHKHLLIIAFA
+1 MKCKHLLLIAFS

-22 AETKTVNVETAGTL
+22 AETKTIKVETAGTL

-64 RQKMKVETL
+64 RQNMKVETL
-73 DLKDANIVSYSE
+73 DLKDANIVAYSE

-98 FPANVFQKKDNDD
+98 FPANVFQKKENDD
-111 AIIPLKKIIFPATMT
+111 AIIPLKKIIFPASMT

-137 DSQLETVDF
+137 QSQLETVDF

-153 TIKGYA
+153 IIKGYA
-159 FEFCDKITEIDLS
+159 FEFCNKITEIDLS
-172 GHANLKSIGEYG
+172 GHANLKTIEEYG

-204 GGRAFYNSYE
+204 GDRAFYQSYE

-233 FLNLSKNSANKTE
+233 FLNLSKNSSKTE

-255 TCTSLETIQESGCKS
+255 TCTSLETIQESGCQS
-270 AKAVAFIFP
+270 AKAVAFILP

-284 LQKDAFNLCNNAK
+284 LQKNAFNLCTNAQ

-305 PELGSSA
+305 PELGSGA

-321 YVLSGNK
+321 YVPAGNK
-328 ADYENAGFT
+328 VDYENAGFT

-351 SSITN
+351 SSIAN
-356 GKAYSITGMPYN
+356 GKAYSITGQPYN
-368 GTGIRIIGGKKYIK
+368 GNGIRIIGGKKYSK

>member
-1 MLMYHKHLLIIAFA
+1 MKCKHLLLIAFS
-15 LMAFTAQ
+15 LMAFTAH
-22 AETKTVNVETAGTL
+22 AETKTIKVETAGTL
-36 STLIKGDDLN
+36 STLIQGDDLN

-64 RQKMKVETL
+64 RQNMKVETL
-73 DLKDANIVSYSE
+73 DLKDANIVAYSE

-111 AIIPLKKIIFPATMT
+111 AIIPLKKIIFPASMT

-137 DSQLETVDF
+137 QSQLETVDF

-153 TIKGYA
+153 TIKDYA
-159 FEFCDKITEIDLS
+159 FEFCYKITEIDLS
-172 GHANLKSIGEYG
+172 GHANLKSIEEYG

-204 GGRAFYNSYE
+204 GERAFYQSYE
-214 CTVLNLKGCTALKT
+214 CTALNLKGCTALKT

-233 FLNLSKNSANKTE
+233 FLNLSKNSSKTA

-255 TCTSLETIQESGCKS
+255 TCTSLETIQESGCQS
-270 AKAVAFIFP
+270 AKAVAFILP
-279 ASVKQ
+279 ASVKE
-284 LQKDAFNLCNNAK
+284 LQKNAFYLCTNAQ

-321 YVLSGNK
+321 YVLPGNK
-328 ADYENAGFT
+328 ADYENAGFE

-351 SSITN
+351 SSSAT
-356 GKAYSITGMPYN
+356 GKAYSITGQPYN
-368 GTGIRIIGGKKYIK
+368 GNGIRIIGGKKYSK

>member
-1 MLMYHKHLLIIAFA
+1 MKCKHLLLIAFS
-15 LMAFTAQ
+15 LMVFTAQ
-22 AETKTVNVETAGTL
+22 AETKTIKVETAGTL

-46 VIDLTLTGNINK
+46 VIDLTLIGNINK

-64 RQKMKVETL
+64 RQNMKVETL
-73 DLKDANIVSYSE
+73 DLKDANIVAYSE

-111 AIIPLKKIIFPATMT
+111 AIIPLKKIIFPASMT

-137 DSQLETVDF
+137 QSQLETVDF

-172 GHANLKSIGEYG
+172 GHANLKSIEEYS

-204 GGRAFYNSYE
+204 GERAFYQSYE
-214 CTVLNLKGCTALKT
+214 CTALNLKGCIALKT

-233 FLNLSKNSANKTE
+233 FLNLSKYTFNTE

-255 TCTSLETIQESGCKS
+255 TCTSLETIQESGCQS
-270 AKAVAFIFP
+270 AKAVAFILP
-279 ASVKQ
+279 ASLKQ
-284 LQKDAFNLCNNAK
+284 LQKNAFYLCTNAQ

-305 PELGSSA
+305 PELGKGA
-312 LKSLYKKKC
+312 LKYLYNKKC
-321 YVLSGNK
+321 YVLPGNK

-337 DVEEFDATGIKSIA
+337 DVEEFDATGIKSIV
-351 SSITN
+351 SSSAD
-356 GKAYSITGMPYN
+356 GKAYSITGQPYN
-368 GTGIRIIGGKKYIK
+368 GNGIRIIGGKKYSK